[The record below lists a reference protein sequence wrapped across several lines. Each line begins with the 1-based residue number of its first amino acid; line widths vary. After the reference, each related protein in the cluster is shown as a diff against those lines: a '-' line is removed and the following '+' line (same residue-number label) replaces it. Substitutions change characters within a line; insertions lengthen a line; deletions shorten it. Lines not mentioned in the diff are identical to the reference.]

1 MACGD
6 GGRICRE
13 WREGAA
19 SFLQGTRP
27 NLRLFG
33 VNSCPNG
40 KSNDIKG
47 WLAVVADECEP
58 VSALSV
64 DKLFYFSYLFGTR
77 SPDGGRSGHFARL
90 KTVVMRDTSA
100 VNADEAAAK
109 PDELEPFAD
118 QVGAKGLLASDLPGW
133 DCRQLGEDC
142 RYVGRGCRLLGTSLK
157 QSAGAVQ
164 GCWQTA
170 CL

>member
-1 MACGD
+1 M
-6 GGRICRE
+6 
-13 WREGAA
+13 
-19 SFLQGTRP
+19 F
-27 NLRLFG
+27 F
-33 VNSCPNG
+33 
-40 KSNDIKG
+40 
-47 WLAVVADECEP
+47 
-58 VSALSV
+58 LSV
-64 DKLFYFSYLFGTR
+64 SKDSFAQRAEDELNLFAVQQSRELIPYTHPKKPCPVRVVQSRIGFHHVHCNHAS
-77 SPDGGRSGHFARL
+77 GRSGHFARL

-100 VNADEAAAK
+100 VNADETAAK